1 MTSIAAAD
9 DTLDVDALDVVKI
22 VLQWAQE
29 SGLEQTADALARET
43 KTALNAV
50 DDIDVF
56 RRDVLNG
63 RWDAVLPQ
71 LAKLRLP
78 KNALEEAYEHV
89 TLEMCELGE
98 RDTARAI
105 LRQSHVMRVMKEEQ
119 SRRYG
124 RLEHY
129 VSATSFAAED
139 AYGGTTKEK
148 RREKIA
154 EALCREVV
162 VVPPSRLL
170 ALLGQ
175 ALKWQKSTGA
185 LPPGAAFDLF
195 RGQIPMEEEEEEQ
208 CPTTSHKRIK
218 FSKKS
223 FPECATFSPCGGML
237 ATGSADGF
245 IEIWD
250 PYSGKLRKD
259 LKYQADD
266 ALLMHDDAVLAL
278 SFSLDS
284 DMLASG
290 SQDGKIKVWRVS
302 TGSCLRKYEKAH
314 QGGVTSVAF
323 SKDGSQVLSGSFD
336 GLIRVHGLNS
346 GKLLKEFRGHTSYV
360 NSVAFTDDEAHV
372 VSASSD
378 GSVRVWDT
386 KTSECKHTFR
396 PPPPVNPN
404 KEKEG
409 EDGEDTYQT
418 GTIPAVTS
426 VTPNPKN
433 DSQIIVTSKSN
444 AVVVCTLTGDVVET
458 YWTNKTAL
466 PHTIVASTTSPRG
479 EWIYA
484 VSEIGELFCFSTET
498 KKLESTVFGV
508 HESSTIGVAHHPRR
522 NLVATFSSIGELKTW
537 KP

>member
-1 MTSIAAAD
+1 MASIAGVD
-9 DTLDVDALDVVKI
+9 DTLDVDATDVVKI
-22 VLQWAQE
+22 ILQWARE
-29 SGLEQTADALARET
+29 SGLDATHAALSAET
-43 KTALNAV
+43 NTSLNAIEDV
-50 DDIDVF
+50 DAF
-56 RRDVLNG
+56 KRDVTHG

-78 KNALEEAYEHV
+78 KNVLEDAYEHV

-98 RDTARAI
+98 QDTARAI
-105 LRQSHVMRVMKEEQ
+105 LRQSNVMRVMKEEQ

-129 VSATSFAAED
+129 VSARTFTAED
-139 AYGGTTKEK
+139 AYAGTTKEK
-148 RREKIA
+148 RREKLA
-154 EALCREVV
+154 EALLREVV

-170 ALLGQ
+170 ALIGQ

-185 LPPGAAFDLF
+185 LPPGTAFDLF
-195 RGQIPMEEEEEEQ
+195 RGQAQVEEEEEEQ

-223 FPECATFSPCGGML
+223 FPECARFSPCGGML

-259 LKYQADD
+259 LKYQAEDT
-266 ALLMHDDAVLAL
+266 LMMHDDAVLAL
-278 SFSLDS
+278 AFSQDS

-290 SQDGKIKVWRVS
+290 SHDGKIKVWRVS
-302 TGSCLRKYEKAH
+302 TGTCLRKFEKAH
-314 QGGVTSVAF
+314 QGGVTSVTF

-336 GLIRVHGLNS
+336 GLVRVHGLKS

-360 NSVAFTDDEAHV
+360 NSVAFTEDETDV

-378 GSVRVWDT
+378 GSVKVWDA
-386 KTSECKHTFR
+386 KTSECKCTFK

-404 KEKEG
+404 KDDDEE
-409 EDGEDTYQT
+409 TYQT
-418 GTIPAVTS
+418 GTVPAVLS
-426 VTPNPKN
+426 AIPHPKN
-433 DSQIIVTSKSN
+433 DAQIIVTSKSN
-444 AVVVCTLTGDVVET
+444 AVVVCTLAGDVVET

-466 PHTIVASTTSPRG
+466 PHTIVAATPSPRG

-484 VSEIGELFCFSTET
+484 TSEIGELYCFSTET
-498 KKLESTVFGV
+498 KKLESTVFNL
-508 HESSTIGVAHHPRR
+508 HESSTLGVAHHPRR

>member
-1 MTSIAAAD
+1 MTTIAGAD
-9 DTLDVDALDVVKI
+9 ETLDVEATDVIKI
-22 VLQWAQE
+22 VLQWAKE
-29 SGLEQTADALARET
+29 SGLEETHAALSSET
-43 KTALNAV
+43 NTSLNAV
-50 DDIDVF
+50 EDIDAF
-56 RRDVLNG
+56 RRDVLQG

-71 LAKLRLP
+71 LATLRLP
-78 KNALEEAYEHV
+78 KNVLEDVYEHV

-98 RDTARAI
+98 QDTARAI
-105 LRQSHVMRVMKEEQ
+105 LRQSHVMRAVKSDQ

-129 VSATSFAAED
+129 VSARQFPAED

-148 RREKIA
+148 RREKLA
-154 EALCREVV
+154 EALLREVT

-170 ALLGQ
+170 ALIGQ
-175 ALKWQKSTGA
+175 ALKWQKSTGS

-195 RGQIPMEEEEEEQ
+195 RGQAPVEENEEEQ
-208 CPTTSHKRIK
+208 CPSTSHKRIK

-223 FPECATFSPCGGML
+223 FPECAQFSPCGGML

-245 IEIWD
+245 IEVWD

-259 LKYQADD
+259 LKYQAED
-266 ALLMHDDAVLAL
+266 ALMLHDEAVLAL
-278 SFSLDS
+278 AFSQDS

-290 SQDGKIKVWRVS
+290 SQDGKLKVWRVS
-302 TGSCLRKYEKAH
+302 TGTCLRKFEKAH

-336 GLIRVHGLNS
+336 GLVRVHGLKS
-346 GKLLKEFRGHTSYV
+346 GKLLKEFRGHASYV

-372 VSASSD
+372 LSASSD
-378 GSVRVWDT
+378 GSVKVWDS
-386 KTSECKHTFR
+386 KTSECKHTFK

-404 KEKEG
+404 R
-409 EDGEDTYQT
+409 DDDDDASQT
-418 GTIPAVTS
+418 GTVPAVFS
-426 VTPNPKN
+426 AVPHPKN
-433 DSQIIVTSKSN
+433 DAHIIVTSKSN
-444 AVVVCTLTGDVVET
+444 AVVVCTLAGDVVKT

-466 PHTIVASTTSPRG
+466 PHTIVATAVSPRG

-484 VSEIGELFCFSTET
+484 ASESNELFCFSTET
-498 KKLESTVFGV
+498 KKLETTLFNL
-508 HESSTIGVAHHPRR
+508 HESATLGVAHHPRR
-522 NLVATFSSIGELKTW
+522 NLIATFSSLGELKTW

>member
-1 MTSIAAAD
+1 MSVAGVE
-9 DTLDVDALDVVKI
+9 DTLEVDALDVVKI
-22 VLQWAQE
+22 VLQWARE
-29 SGLEQTADALARET
+29 SGLENTAEALSRET
-43 KTALNAV
+43 ATTLNCV
-50 DDIDVF
+50 DDLETF
-56 RRDVLNG
+56 RNDITRG
-63 RWDAVLPQ
+63 RWDVVLPS
-71 LAKLRLP
+71 LAKLSMP
-78 KNALEEAYEHV
+78 KNVLEDAYEHV

-105 LRQSHVMRVMKEEQ
+105 LRQSNVMKTMREEQ
-119 SRRYG
+119 SRRHA

-129 VSATSFAAED
+129 VSASDFNASD

-154 EALCREVV
+154 EALCREVC

-170 ALLGQ
+170 ALIGQ
-175 ALKWQKSTGA
+175 ALKWQRSTGA
-185 LPPGAAFDLF
+185 LPPGTAFDLF
-195 RGQIPMEEEEEEQ
+195 RGQAPAEDEEEEQ
-208 CPTTSHKRIK
+208 FPTTSHKRIK

-223 FPECATFSPCGGML
+223 FPECASFSACGRML

-266 ALLMHDDAVLAL
+266 ALLMHDDAVLAI
-278 SFSLDS
+278 SFSKDS
-284 DMLASG
+284 EMVASG
-290 SQDGKIKVWRVS
+290 SQDGKIKVLRVS
-302 TGSCLRKYEKAH
+302 TGSCLRKFEKAH
-314 QGGVTSVAF
+314 QEGVTSVVF

-336 GLIRVHGLNS
+336 GLIRVHGLKS

-360 NSVAFTDDEAHV
+360 NSVAFTEDEAHV
-372 VSASSD
+372 LSASSD
-378 GSVRVWDT
+378 GSVRVWDA
-386 KTSECKHTFR
+386 KTGECKHTFR

-404 KEKEG
+404 K
-409 EDGEDTYQT
+409 DDDVEDTYQT

-426 VTPNPKN
+426 AVPNPKN
-433 DSQIIVTSKSN
+433 DAQIIVTSKTN
-444 AVVVCTLTGDVVET
+444 AVVVCTLSGDVVDT

-466 PHTIVASTTSPRG
+466 PHTIIASTTSPRG

-484 VSEIGELFCFSTET
+484 VSDIGEMYCFSTKT
-498 KKLESTVFGV
+498 KKLESTVFNL
-508 HESSTIGVAHHPRR
+508 HESSTLGVSHHPRR